1 MANDVAGKKA
11 LPTFWLVVLLGS
23 LTAFG
28 PLSMDMYLPGL
39 PAVAADLGA
48 STSLVQLSLT
58 ACLVGLG
65 AGQLLFGPLSDI
77 YGRRKPLV
85 FTLAVYA
92 IASILCAISETIWL
106 FILLRFVQG
115 LTGAAGIVI
124 ARACARDMY
133 AGHELTKF
141 MALLSI
147 VNGAAP
153 ILAPIAGGMILN
165 YASWPVVFFVLA
177 GIGLLMFAGTAGFLP
192 DTLPAENRAEKGLLS
207 VFKTFSRLLKDRR
220 FMGIAFTQAFISA
233 SMFAYIA
240 GSPFVL
246 QTMYGVSP
254 QQFSL
259 FFALNGLG
267 IIAAAQ
273 ITGRLS
279 HKVSESRFL
288 LVGVVT
294 STIGGLLLLFGVWQQ
309 SPLSLIAFAFFI
321 IVSSVG
327 LVSPAAFSLAMQQ
340 QEQSAGSASAFLGL
354 LPFVCGAIV
363 SPLVG
368 IAGDQTAWPLG
379 ITILVCSLLALIICL
394 LLMRSLT
401 GMAGQQQ
408 AAAKN

>member
-1 MANDVAGKKA
+1 MTKAIITKKP
-11 LPTFWLVVLLGS
+11 LPTLWLVVLLGS

-39 PAVAADLGA
+39 PAVAEDMSA

-65 AGQLLFGPLSDI
+65 AGQLVFGPLSDI
-77 YGRRKPLV
+77 YGRRRPLV
-85 FTLAVYA
+85 LTLVVYA
-92 IASILCAISETIWL
+92 IASVLCAFTTSIWP
-106 FILLRFVQG
+106 FITLRFVQG

-124 ARACARDMY
+124 ARACARDLY

-153 ILAPIAGGMILN
+153 ILAPIAGGAILSF
-165 YASWPVVFFVLA
+165 ASWPVVFFVLG
-177 GIGLLMFAGTAGFLP
+177 GIGLLMFVGTAGFLP
-192 DTLPAENRAEKGLLS
+192 DTLTIENRAEKGILS
-207 VFKTFSRLLKDRR
+207 VFKTFGRLLKDHQ
-220 FMGIAFTQAFISA
+220 FMGIALTQAFVMA

-246 QTMYGVSP
+246 QNMYGVTP

-259 FFALNGLG
+259 FFALNGIG
-267 IIAAAQ
+267 IIVAAQ

-279 HKVSESRFL
+279 HKISELNFLMAGVLISLIGSILL
-288 LVGVVT
+288 LVV
-294 STIGGLLLLFGVWQQ
+294 VWQQ
-309 SPLSLIAFAFFI
+309 GPLFIVATAFFLV
-321 IVSSVG
+321 VSSVG
-327 LVSPAAFSLAMQQ
+327 MVSTSAFSLAMHR
-340 QEQSAGSASAFLGL
+340 QSHAAGSASAFLGL
-354 LPFVCGAIV
+354 LPFVGGAVV

-379 ITILVCSLLALIICL
+379 IVIMGCSL
-394 LLMRSLT
+394 
-401 GMAGQQQ
+401 MAFMLCMGLVR
-408 AAAKN
+408 KSSEVE